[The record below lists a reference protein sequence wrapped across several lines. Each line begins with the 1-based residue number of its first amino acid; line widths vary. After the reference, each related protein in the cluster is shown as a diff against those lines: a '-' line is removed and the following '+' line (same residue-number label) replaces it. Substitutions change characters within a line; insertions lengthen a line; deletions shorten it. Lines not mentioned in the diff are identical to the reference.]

1 MQLDCRT
8 VSKTKIKKKN
18 AMYFRKIFRANIP
31 NEISAELYINKLSI

>member
-1 MQLDCRT
+1 MQLDCKM
-8 VSKTKIKKKN
+8 VSKTKIKKN